1 MVSDTRLFIQSDR
14 GPGGD
19 QNISWNGQSQAQPP
33 TSQAPPTQTGSNSAG
48 ALSTGS
54 DWNRPSESHSG
65 ITWGGSKMINIS
77 WKNIYG
83 VFRFKYGYS
92 HISRR

>member
-1 MVSDTRLFIQSDR
+1 MNLKLIRRVSDTRLFIQSDR

-65 ITWGGSKMINIS
+65 ITWGGSKMILKS
-77 WKNIYG
+77 LSGNIYG
-83 VFRFKYGYS
+83 VF
-92 HISRR
+92 